1 MPSAREPD
9 QLTASAGTVLFHAGD
24 PCRAFVDL
32 RKGCIRVSLTS
43 AGGRDIILYRV
54 QPGQVCL
61 QTFSCLV
68 QGHAYGAE
76 GIAETDIEARLIP
89 AARFH
94 QALAEDPDFRD
105 RLMQSVAGRFADFL
119 QLVEDVA
126 LTGMEARLARTLL
139 RLAGSDDLL
148 ETTHDELAREAGSAR
163 EVVSRQ
169 LAAFRRAGLI
179 RSSRGRV
186 ELVDRPGLAALL
198 DRAG

>member
-1 MPSAREPD
+1 MLPSRPPERLVVA
-9 QLTASAGTVLFHAGD
+9 AGTVLFHAGD

-32 RKGCIRVSLTS
+32 EQGCIRVSLTS
-43 AGGRDIILYRV
+43 AGGRDLILYRV
-54 QPGQVCL
+54 RPGQVCL

-89 AARFH
+89 AAEFDRR
-94 QALAEDPDFRD
+94 LAEDSAFRG
-105 RLMQSVAGRFADFL
+105 RLMQSVAGRFGDFV

-139 RLAGSDDLL
+139 RLAGSADLL
-148 ETTHDELAREAGSAR
+148 VTTHDELAREAGSAR

-186 ELVDRPGLAALL
+186 EIVDRQALALFV
-198 DRAG
+198 RAG

>member
-1 MPSAREPD
+1 MPPSLPPARLIVP
-9 QLTASAGTVLFHAGD
+9 AGTVLFHAGD

-32 RKGCIRVSLTS
+32 EQGCIRVSLTS

-54 QPGQVCL
+54 RPGQVCL

-68 QGHAYGAE
+68 EGHRYGAQ
-76 GIAETDIEARLIP
+76 GVAETDIVARLIP
-89 AARFH
+89 ADSFRRT
-94 QALAEDPDFRD
+94 LAEDAAFRD
-105 RLMQSVAGRFADFL
+105 RLMESIAGRFGDFL

-139 RLAGSDDLL
+139 RLAEGSELL
-148 ETTHDELAREAGSAR
+148 AITHDELAREVGSAR

-186 ELVDRPGLAALL
+186 ELVDRPGLATVIA
-198 DRAG
+198 RAG